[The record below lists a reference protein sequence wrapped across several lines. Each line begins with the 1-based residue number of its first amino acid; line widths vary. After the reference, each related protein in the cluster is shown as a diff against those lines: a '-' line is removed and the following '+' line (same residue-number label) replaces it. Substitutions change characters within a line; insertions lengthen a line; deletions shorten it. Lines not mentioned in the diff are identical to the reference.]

1 MGSWSHDPILGQ
13 KSRPLWHIMY
23 TGNMYNNS
31 IIPLVRERDGA
42 AAPVTL
48 AEGAGTNQFLAVR
61 VDAPLSA

>member
-1 MGSWSHDPILGQ
+1 
-13 KSRPLWHIMY
+13 
-23 TGNMYNNS
+23 MYNNS

-42 AAPVTL
+42 APPVSL